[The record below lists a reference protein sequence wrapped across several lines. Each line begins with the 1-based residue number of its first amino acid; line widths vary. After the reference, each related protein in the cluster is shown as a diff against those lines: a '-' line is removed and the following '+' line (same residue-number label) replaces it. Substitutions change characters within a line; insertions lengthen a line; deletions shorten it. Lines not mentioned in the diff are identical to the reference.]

1 MVTALRSLAAG
12 SRNPDRVT
20 SLAVDPPLEAPHHSA
35 TLAAL
40 IGGGHPVR
48 PGAISLAHAGV
59 LLLDEA
65 PEFPARI
72 LDALRQPLEMAE
84 IVVHRARS
92 RVTFPARFQL
102 AMTANP
108 CPCGGDRGELQC
120 TCSSLRVRQY
130 RSRLSGPLLD
140 RVDLQMRMAIPHR
153 AALLGDAP
161 PHSKTVRERVE
172 EARARTAHRLA
183 GTPWTLNAQVP
194 GKFIRNSLQVPRSY
208 LKSLEQSVERGLIS
222 LRGSDRILRLAW
234 SSADLNSREIPSAD
248 DFALAMDLRGLTNG
262 DNSWI

>member
-1 MVTALRSLAAG
+1 
-12 SRNPDRVT
+12 
-20 SLAVDPPLEAPHHSA
+20 
-35 TLAAL
+35 
-40 IGGGHPVR
+40 
-48 PGAISLAHAGV
+48 
-59 LLLDEA
+59 
-65 PEFPARI
+65 
-72 LDALRQPLEMAE
+72 
-84 IVVHRARS
+84 
-92 RVTFPARFQL
+92 
-102 AMTANP
+102 
-108 CPCGGDRGELQC
+108 
-120 TCSSLRVRQY
+120 
-130 RSRLSGPLLD
+130 
-140 RVDLQMRMAIPHR
+140 MAIPHR